1 MHDTKIN
8 TRAKRRNDGVQRMP
22 HERDESPE
30 GELTPHRSVMRQ
42 AASDIEEGLVDTD
55 RHNQP
60 GAETTRAQS
69 GKRPSGQARPQSGTK
84 RD

>member
-1 MHDTKIN
+1 MHDTKVN
-8 TRAKRRNDGVQRMP
+8 TRAKRRNDGVQRLP

-30 GELTPHRSVMRQ
+30 SELTPHRSVMQQ
-42 AASDIEEGLVDTD
+42 AASDVEEGLVDTD

-60 GAETTRAQS
+60 GAETTRAPD
-69 GKRPSGQARPQSGTK
+69 GKTPSGQAHPLPGTK

>member
-8 TRAKRRNDGVQRMP
+8 TRRKRRNDGVQRLP

-30 GELTPHRSVMRQ
+30 SELTPNRSVMRQ

-60 GAETTRAQS
+60 GAETTRDQH
-69 GKRPSGQARPQSGTK
+69 GKTPSGQAHPQPGTK

>member
-1 MHDTKIN
+1 MQDTKIN
-8 TRAKRRNDGVQRMP
+8 TRAKRHNDGVQRLP

-30 GELTPHRSVMRQ
+30 GVTPPARSVIQQ

-60 GAETTRAQS
+60 GAETTRAPD
-69 GKRPSGQARPQSGTK
+69 GKVPSGQARRLPGTK

>member
-8 TRAKRRNDGVQRMP
+8 TRAKRRNDGVQRLP

-30 GELTPHRSVMRQ
+30 SELTPNRSVIRQ
-42 AASDIEEGLVDTD
+42 AASDVEEGLVDTD

-60 GAETTRAQS
+60 GAETTRATG
-69 GKRPSGQARPQSGTK
+69 GKPPSGQARPQPGTK